1 MKYAIL
7 VAAGA
12 ISVAGIAG
20 LSVAPLAGA
29 DPAPPHVCYATRPS
43 VNTLEQKPCLAPG
56 SVQYSQGVH
65 QPTYEGANP
74 LVPYG
79 TNPFVPFG
87 TNQNNA
93 G

>member
-1 MKYAIL
+1 MKVATIA
-7 VAAGA
+7 AAGVIGA
-12 ISVAGIAG
+12 ASLVGVWTA
-20 LSVAPLAGA
+20 APAGA
-29 DPAPPHVCYATRPS
+29 DPGPPPVCYATKSS
-43 VNTLEQKPCLAPG
+43 VNVLEQGPCLAPG
-56 SVQYSQGVH
+56 SVQYPQAVH

-79 TNPFVPFG
+79 TNPLVPFG